1 MLGFKCIFV
10 EKKNGF
16 NVEAKSLMEDFKS
29 NLRIDNLEDV
39 RVVNKYILGE
49 MKEEYYK
56 KSLYTIF
63 AEKTVDNL
71 YEGTLPID
79 ENEIAFAVEFLPG
92 QYDQRADSASECIG
106 LLGAEDRIEVK
117 SSKVIILKGN
127 LSEDEVNKIKRYY
140 INPVDSR
147 EVAIDNIELSSKL
160 AEPNDVEV
168 LHDFVN
174 KDRNQIEEFHK
185 ELGLAMS
192 VEDLLMI
199 RDYFKSQE
207 KVPTITEI
215 KVIDT

>member
-29 NLRIDNLEDV
+29 NLRIDTLKDV

-63 AEKTVDNL
+63 AEKTVDKL

-79 ENEIAFAVEFLPG
+79 KSEIAFAVEFLPG

-106 LLGAEDRIEVK
+106 LLGAEERVEVK
-117 SSKVIILKGN
+117 SAKVIILKGD
-127 LSEDEVNKIKRYY
+127 LSKEDIEKIKKY
-140 INPVDSR
+140 
-147 EVAIDNIELSSKL
+147 L
-160 AEPNDVEV
+160 
-168 LHDFVN
+168 
-174 KDRNQIEEFHK
+174 
-185 ELGLAMS
+185 
-192 VEDLLMI
+192 
-199 RDYFKSQE
+199 
-207 KVPTITEI
+207 
-215 KVIDT
+215 

>member
-29 NLRIDNLEDV
+29 NLRIDTLKDV

-79 ENEIAFAVEFLPG
+79 KSEIAFAVEFLPG
-92 QYDQRADSASECIG
+92 QYDQRADSASECLM
-106 LLGAEDRIEVK
+106 LLT
-117 SSKVIILKGN
+117 KVFITTYCLI
-127 LSEDEVNKIKRYY
+127 
-140 INPVDSR
+140 P
-147 EVAIDNIELSSKL
+147 
-160 AEPNDVEV
+160 
-168 LHDFVN
+168 
-174 KDRNQIEEFHK
+174 
-185 ELGLAMS
+185 
-192 VEDLLMI
+192 LLP
-199 RDYFKSQE
+199 YSLFN
-207 KVPTITEI
+207 
-215 KVIDT
+215 